1 MSAPLPSTLPSA
13 LADNAAATPASLAD
27 TWCLDRVARTLEGLS
42 PKLSC
47 PAAVLMFDGLPDVWA
62 LPVVLARK
70 PIGLLSRSA
79 ARSNLQEFVGTAMD
93 PRPLVLPDD
102 MPLETVSRM
111 VAERYPHALTYGVIT
126 VNRGTGHYS
135 GFVPG
140 IDLLRGT
147 LEQFE
152 STLSFLRAAQ
162 GDLVQAEKFASLGQL
177 VAGIAH
183 EINTPLGI
191 GLTAATHLTERS
203 TSFQKLADSGGL
215 KRSDLTGFLGTVA
228 EGAEIITANLG
239 RAAELVQSFKQVA
252 ADQTSAVRRT
262 FRAGQLIEDLISSLS
277 PRLRKAP
284 QKVQFR
290 CLADAEMDSF
300 PGPLGQVITNLLLN
314 ALTHAYDDSRP
325 EGVVEI
331 AVEKKGTN
339 IVIGIKDDGSGI
351 PPSHL
356 PRIFDPFFTTKR
368 GQGGTGLGLHL
379 VYNIV
384 TQTLG
389 GRIGCTSAVDMGT
402 AFTLILPLTAPDRML
417 GDRSADTAPGPTLSP
432 PAPTILSVE
441 GSA

>member
-1 MSAPLPSTLPSA
+1 MSAPQPLPDPTSS
-13 LADNAAATPASLAD
+13 AAAPASMAD
-27 TWCLDRVARTLEGLS
+27 TWRLDRVARPLEGLS

-47 PAAVLMFDGLPDVWA
+47 TAAVLKFDGLPDVWA

-70 PIGLLSRSA
+70 PVGLLSRST
-79 ARSNLQEFVGTAMD
+79 ARSNLQEMVGTAMD
-93 PRPLVLPDD
+93 PRPLILPDD

-111 VAERYPHALTYGVIT
+111 VAERYPRALTYGVIT
-126 VNRGTGHYS
+126 TNPETGHYS

-203 TSFQKLADSGGL
+203 QSFMQLSESGGL
-215 KRSDLTGFLGTVA
+215 KRSDLTGFLSTVT

-239 RAAELVQSFKQVA
+239 RAAELVHSFKQVA
-252 ADQTSAVRRT
+252 ADQTSAVRRS
-262 FRAGQLIEDLISSLS
+262 FRVGQLIEDLISSLS
-277 PRLRKAP
+277 PRLRKAT

-314 ALTHAYDDSRP
+314 ALTHAYDEAHP

-339 IVIGIKDDGSGI
+339 VVIGIKDDGVGI

-417 GDRSADTAPGPTLSP
+417 GDRSADVDLGPTPSR
-432 PAPTILSVE
+432 AEPTIVSVG

>member
-1 MSAPLPSTLPSA
+1 MSAPQPLPDTPSS
-13 LADNAAATPASLAD
+13 AAAPASMAD
-27 TWCLDRVARTLEGLS
+27 TWRLDRVALALEGLS

-47 PAAVLMFDGLPDVWA
+47 TAAVLKFDGLPDIWA

-70 PIGLLSRSA
+70 PIGLLARST
-79 ARSNLQEFVGTAMD
+79 ARSNLQEMVGTAMD
-93 PRPLVLPDD
+93 PRPLILPDD

-111 VAERYPHALTYGVIT
+111 VAERFPRALTYGVIT
-126 VNRGTGHYS
+126 VNPETGHYS

-191 GLTAATHLTERS
+191 GLTAATHLTERCQ
-203 TSFQKLADSGGL
+203 SFQQLSESGGL
-215 KRSDLTGFLGTVA
+215 KRSDLTGFLGTVS

-239 RAAELVQSFKQVA
+239 RAAELVHSFKQVA
-252 ADQTSAVRRT
+252 ADQTSAVRRS
-262 FRAGQLIEDLISSLS
+262 FRVGQLIEDLISSLS
-277 PRLRKAP
+277 PRLRKAT
-284 QKVQFR
+284 QKVQFT

-314 ALTHAYDDSRP
+314 ALTHAYDAAHPD
-325 EGVVEI
+325 GMVEI

-339 IVIGIKDDGSGI
+339 VVIGIKDDGGGI

-417 GDRSADTAPGPTLSP
+417 GDRTADVGRGSFP
-432 PAPTILSVE
+432 PLAEPTIVSVG

>member
-1 MSAPLPSTLPSA
+1 MNAPQPLPDTASS
-13 LADNAAATPASLAD
+13 AAAPASMAD
-27 TWCLDRVARTLEGLS
+27 TWRLDRVARPLEGLS

-47 PAAVLMFDGLPDVWA
+47 TAAVLKFDGLPDIWA

-70 PIGLLSRSA
+70 PVGLLSRST
-79 ARSNLQEFVGTAMD
+79 ARSNLQEMVGTAMD
-93 PRPLVLPDD
+93 PRPLILPDD

-111 VAERYPHALTYGVIT
+111 VAERYPRALTYGVIT
-126 VNRGTGHYS
+126 TNPETGHYS

-152 STLSFLRAAQ
+152 STLAFLRAAQ

-203 TSFQKLADSGGL
+203 QSFLHLSESGGL
-215 KRSDLTGFLGTVA
+215 KRSDLTGFLSTVT

-239 RAAELVQSFKQVA
+239 RAAELVHSFKQVA
-252 ADQTSAVRRT
+252 ADQTSAVRRS
-262 FRAGQLIEDLISSLS
+262 FRVGQLIEDLISSLS
-277 PRLRKAP
+277 PRLRKAT
-284 QKVQFR
+284 QKVQFT

-314 ALTHAYDDSRP
+314 ALTHAYDEAHP

-339 IVIGIKDDGSGI
+339 VVIGIKDDGAGI

-417 GDRSADTAPGPTLSP
+417 GDRSADVDLGPTPSR
-432 PAPTILSVE
+432 AEPTIVSVG

>member
-1 MSAPLPSTLPSA
+1 MSVATPLPPPSDSGTA
-13 LADNAAATPASLAD
+13 PPSMAD
-27 TWCLDRVARTLEGLS
+27 TWCLDRVSRPLEGLS
-42 PKLSC
+42 AKLPC
-47 PAAVLMFDGLPDVWA
+47 TAALLKFDGLPDVWA
-62 LPVVLARK
+62 LPVLLARK

-79 ARSNLQEFVGTAMD
+79 ARANLQEMVGTAMD
-93 PRPLVLPDD
+93 PRPLILPHD

-111 VAERYPHALTYGVIT
+111 VAEHHPRALTYGVIT
-126 VNRGTGHYS
+126 VDPATGHYS

-191 GLTAATHLTERS
+191 GLTAATHLTER
-203 TSFQKLADSGGL
+203 TRSFQSLSESGGL
-215 KRSDLTGFLGTVA
+215 KRSDLTGFLQTVA

-239 RAAELVQSFKQVA
+239 RAAELVHSFKQVA
-252 ADQTSAVRRT
+252 ADQTSAVRRS
-262 FRAGQLIEDLISSLS
+262 FSVAQLIEDLISSLS
-277 PRLRKAP
+277 PRLRKAA
-284 QKVQFR
+284 QKVQFT
-290 CLADAEMDSF
+290 CLSDGEMDSF
-300 PGPLGQVITNLLLN
+300 PGPLGQVITNLILN
-314 ALTHAYDDSRP
+314 ALTHAYDETSRD
-325 EGVVEI
+325 GRIEI
-331 AVEKKGTN
+331 AIECKGGN
-339 IVIGIKDDGSGI
+339 VIIGIKDDGCGI

-368 GQGGTGLGLHL
+368 GKGGTGLGLHL

-389 GRIGCTSAVDMGT
+389 GRIGCTSAVDVGT
-402 AFTLILPLTAPDRML
+402 AFTLILPLTAPDRAQ
-417 GDRSADTAPGPTLSP
+417 GDRPKEASLGFGDLGSMAAAKFG
-432 PAPTILSVE
+432 E
-441 GSA
+441 GDE